1 MSVIRELAAGETAVA
16 FDAMRELRTD
26 LESVD
31 EFVGRVNEVQRRE
44 GYRLV
49 GSFEPDVDHAVAV
62 AGFRTGHALAFD
74 HYLYVDDLVTM
85 KAHRRRGHADAL
97 MTWLLEESERLGC
110 SQLHLDSAT
119 HRYGAHAFYLS
130 HGLVIPSFHFARYVG

>member
-31 EFVGRVNEVQRRE
+31 EFVRRVDEMQRPE

-49 GSFEPDVDHAVAV
+49 GSFEPDVERATAV
-62 AGFRTGHALAFD
+62 AGFRTGHSLAWGRFV
-74 HYLYVDDLVTM
+74 YVDDLVTM
-85 KAHRRRGHADAL
+85 TAHRGRGHAGAL
-97 MTWLLEESERLGC
+97 FDWLTTEAGRLGC
-110 SQLHLDSAT
+110 EQLHLDSGT
-119 HRYGAHAFYLS
+119 HRHDAHRFYLT
-130 HGLVIPSFHFARYVG
+130 HRMQIPGFHFAREVR